1 MTASTKRYEETHYF
15 LESKKNLDN
24 LNKAIVYMEDSKDFS
39 LWTALADTLGSILG
53 LLGVILSETKETKT
67 TVQNGNGHKE
77 KDKSIGEKVFAYV
90 MENIVPPVLVG
101 IIIAQFLK

>member
-1 MTASTKRYEETHYF
+1 MTASTKQYEETHYF

-77 KDKSIGEKVFAYV
+77 KSTGEKVFVYIMDKVVPSILVAI
-90 MENIVPPVLVG
+90 IV
-101 IIIAQFLK
+101 AQLLK